1 MVAPINE
8 IMSAFLIE
16 CIRNSNDPDFDHLC
30 VATLKQ
36 FAFDEMAVSL
46 IREAFVSE
54 NWSFSLEGKEFPVIL
69 NFKEKVSFIKLLCSS
84 PHTLDIER
92 QAFKERTYA
101 LLARGSVFN
110 DLVNRLDWGTPD
122 AEKKAQLWDMITDPF
137 NEDNLQNYYWKEDAF
152 CQWNCQEVVLA
163 PYQDLFYKVVPMLVN
178 FQSHTKATRFLRNNS
193 PASRALP

>member
-1 MVAPINE
+1 M
-8 IMSAFLIE
+8 
-16 CIRNSNDPDFDHLC
+16 
-30 VATLKQ
+30 
-36 FAFDEMAVSL
+36 
-46 IREAFVSE
+46 
-54 NWSFSLEGKEFPVIL
+54 G
-69 NFKEKVSFIKLLCSS
+69 VSFIKLLCSS

-92 QAFKERTYA
+92 Q
-101 LLARGSVFN
+101 VFN

-152 CQWNCQEVVLA
+152 CQWNCQEVVLS

-193 PASRALP
+193 PAARALP